1 MMPDATHIR
10 RRRMFNQLAILLES
24 IIIAL
29 AMVFSPSQRYQIA
42 TSMDASGDPIVWRL
56 DVRTGDVDTC
66 VVSRNPLAKLQGG
79 PPWRPQRESRSA
91 SVLEE
96 VSQMSAS
103 RTKLE
108 LALTSKNSHKTCA
121 DILFQIADPAL
132 AT

>member
-1 MMPDATHIR
+1 MAHELSPGRIGSSAGVRRLPQSACKATGGT
-10 RRRMFNQLAILLES
+10 
-24 IIIAL
+24 
-29 AMVFSPSQRYQIA
+29 A
-42 TSMDASGDPIVWRL
+42 T
-56 DVRTGDVDTC
+56 
-66 VVSRNPLAKLQGG
+66 
-79 PPWRPQRESRSA
+79 WRPLRESRSA
-91 SVLEE
+91 AVLEE